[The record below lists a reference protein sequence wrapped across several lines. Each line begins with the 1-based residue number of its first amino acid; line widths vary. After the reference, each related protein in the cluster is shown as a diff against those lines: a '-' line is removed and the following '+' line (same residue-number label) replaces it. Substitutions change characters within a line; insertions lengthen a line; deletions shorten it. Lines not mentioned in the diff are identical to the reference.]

1 MSSGE
6 AGHLIR
12 RFVGSLSRR
21 PPAPADVTWAVTW
34 LEPAEAELWSAMSV
48 ADRRHSIEVA
58 RRFVDR
64 TGGQP
69 ARSEIAAALL
79 HDVGK
84 TTADLGTF
92 GRVGA
97 TLWCRAVGRDRASQG
112 DGRISRYV
120 RHEAIGADLLRAAGS
135 SPRTIALVATKADE
149 DDPAAQA
156 LAWADEI

>member
-1 MSSGE
+1 MSSGGF
-6 AGHLIR
+6 GHLVR
-12 RFVGSLSRR
+12 RFAGSLSRR
-21 PPAPADVTWAVTW
+21 PPAEADVTWAMTW
-34 LEPAEAELWSAMSV
+34 LEPAETELWSSMSV

-64 TGGQP
+64 MGGRP
-69 ARSEIAAALL
+69 ARPEVAAALL

-84 TTADLGTF
+84 TAARLGTF

-97 TLWCRAVGRDRASQG
+97 TLWCGVVGRERASTG

-120 RHEAIGADLLRAAGS
+120 RHEAIGADMLRAAGS
-135 SPRTIALVATKADE
+135 SPRTIVLVAAE
-149 DDPAAQA
+149 AGADDPAAQA